1 MYLAC
6 TVKPL
11 ETWITQVTL
20 NFTSFLVFV
29 NSVDNENFALE
40 MDYINLKIL
49 LKL

>member
-20 NFTSFLVFV
+20 NFTSCLVFV
-29 NSVDNENFALE
+29 NSVENFALE
-40 MDYINLKIL
+40 MDYINLK
-49 LKL
+49 